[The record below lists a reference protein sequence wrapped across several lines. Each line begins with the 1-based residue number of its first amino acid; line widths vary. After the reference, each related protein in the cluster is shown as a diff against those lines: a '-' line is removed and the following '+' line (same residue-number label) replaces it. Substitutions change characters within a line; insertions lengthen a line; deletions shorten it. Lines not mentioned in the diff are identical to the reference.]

1 MENQT
6 YNNLIYRSIEEDRQL
21 CSLLLKTRS
30 CTVEYYTVHRLE
42 PLDVLVGELLL
53 ESENTQLECVALGRT
68 LGFDVE
74 AQPEN
79 GMYYD
84 EAENNLFHK
93 FLNSVQN
100 WGIID
105 VDKENGLVTL
115 TALGK
120 VCLQNKEKYKFFTA
134 QTNALEFDR
143 LKAADGGIVSLYP
156 FHSELGLSL
165 SLDNAKTLNYE
176 DCLCEVINSE
186 TDDVLVNNLKL
197 PVGGINLVHT

>member
-68 LGFDVE
+68 LGFDVRSATRKTE
-74 AQPEN
+74 CI
-79 GMYYD
+79 MD

-105 VDKENGLVTL
+105 G
-115 TALGK
+115 
-120 VCLQNKEKYKFFTA
+120 
-134 QTNALEFDR
+134 
-143 LKAADGGIVSLYP
+143 
-156 FHSELGLSL
+156 
-165 SLDNAKTLNYE
+165 
-176 DCLCEVINSE
+176 
-186 TDDVLVNNLKL
+186 
-197 PVGGINLVHT
+197 